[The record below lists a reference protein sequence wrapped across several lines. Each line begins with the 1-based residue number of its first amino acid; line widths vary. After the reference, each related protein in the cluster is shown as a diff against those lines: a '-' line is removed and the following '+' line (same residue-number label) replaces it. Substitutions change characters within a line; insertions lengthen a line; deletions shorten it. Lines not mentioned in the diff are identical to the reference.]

1 MLPHANNGRL
11 TVKRVVWTFGL
22 IAGAVLAVM
31 MIVNVSLHDRIGFER
46 AEIVGYTS
54 MVLAFL
60 MVFFGIK
67 SYRDNIYGGTISFG
81 QAVKIGLLITLV
93 ASACY
98 IVTWEVIYYWFQ
110 PDFAEKYAEYV
121 LEKARVEG
129 ATEQELAAQAAE
141 MARFREMYQNPL
153 INAAFTFLEVFP
165 IGLVITLISAA
176 ILRRGARPT
185 AVNAL
190 RQGA

>member
-1 MLPHANNGRL
+1 M
-11 TVKRVVWTFGL
+11 KRVVWTFGL

-31 MIVNVSLHDRIGFER
+31 MIVNASLHDRIGFER